1 MGFCVFY
8 GAETGGSRDNDGCG
22 EQAAGRC
29 AEAGQGF
36 AAETAGHG
44 DGDREKEQDSERR
57 GGEMV

>member
-8 GAETGGSRDNDGCG
+8 GTETGGGRDNDGCG
-22 EQAAGRC
+22 EQAAGGC

-44 DGDREKEQDSERR
+44 NGDREEKQDCEP
-57 GGEMV
+57 